1 MTDRTTTIDDRRV
14 RGWPK
19 TGDAETGDAETGD
32 ERVSY
37 LRAGHTLRSWLL
49 TTDHKRIAI
58 LYLISVTMFFFI
70 GGAAAALLRV
80 DLLTP
85 EGDLLTNEGYNR
97 AFTLHGVIMVWFF
110 LIPSI
115 PNTFGNFLIPLMI
128 GARDLAFPRLNL
140 ISWYIYILGGMFTVV
155 VLITGGVDTGWT
167 FYTPLSS
174 MFSNGNV
181 VLAAT
186 AVFIVGFSSILT
198 GLNFIVTVHKLRC
211 PGMTWGRLPLFVWS
225 HYATALI
232 LVLATPVLSIT
243 LALIAAE
250 RVFGL
255 GVFDPALGGDP
266 LLYQHL
272 FWFYSHPAVYIM
284 VLPALGVVSELIAA
298 AARKPVFGYRFV
310 AGSSI
315 AIAIIGFLVWGHH
328 MFVAGQSMY
337 ASAVFSFLSLVVAV
351 PSGIKVYNWTAT
363 LYKGHISLDPPFL
376 FAMGFIGLFVV
387 GGLTGLVLA
396 MLAVDVHVHDT
407 YFVVAHFHYIMVGGT
422 VSAYFG
428 ALHFWWPKMI
438 GRRSSVVWGRFSA
451 VLIFLGFN
459 LTFFPQ
465 FILGYLGM
473 PRRYHVYAPEFQVLH
488 VMSSAGAGILAVAY
502 VLPFTYLFYSMR
514 YGAPAGPNPVGATGL
529 EWTVPSPPPKH
540 NFATLPVVTRPP
552 YDYEVEHEAP
562 GDTDTGDARHG

>member
-1 MTDRTTTIDDRRV
+1 MTNSYATDVGPDRTNLDDP
-14 RGWPK
+14 GLS
-19 TGDAETGDAETGD
+19 ETAM
-32 ERVSY
+32 ERASY
-37 LRAGHTLRSWLL
+37 LRAGNTLRSWLL

-70 GGAAAALLRV
+70 GGAAAALIRI

-85 EGDLLTNEGYNR
+85 QGDLLSNEGYNR

-140 ISWYIYILGGMFTVV
+140 LSWYIYILGGLFTVY
-155 VLITGGVDTGWT
+155 VLISGGVDTGWT

-174 MFSNGNV
+174 MFANGNV

-198 GLNFIVTVHKLRC
+198 GLNFIVTVHKLRA

-225 HYATALI
+225 HYATSLI

-243 LALIAAE
+243 LALLAAE
-250 RVFGL
+250 RLFGL
-255 GVFDPALGGDP
+255 GIFDPALGGDP

-298 AARKPVFGYRFV
+298 AARKPVFGYWFV

-328 MFVAGQSMY
+328 MFVSGQSMY
-337 ASAVFSFLSLVVAV
+337 ASAVFSFLSLAVAV
-351 PSGIKVYNWTAT
+351 PSGIKIYNWTAT

-376 FAMGFIGLFVV
+376 FAMSFIGLFVI
-387 GGLTGLVLA
+387 GGLTGLILA

-428 ALHFWWPKMI
+428 ALHYWWPKI
-438 GRRSSVVWGRFSA
+438 VGRTYRLVWGRLA
-451 VLIFLGFN
+451 AIFIFFGFN

-473 PRRYHVYAPEFQVLH
+473 PRRYHVYDPGFQVLH
-488 VMSSAGAGILAVAY
+488 VLSSAGASILAVAY
-502 VLPFTYLFYSMR
+502 VMPFAYLFYSMR
-514 YGAPAGPNPVGATGL
+514 YGDPAGPNPWGATGL
-529 EWTVPSPPPKH
+529 EWTVPSPPPKT
-540 NFATLPVVTRPP
+540 NFAETPVVTSKP
-552 YDYEVEHEAP
+552 YAYSVEREG
-562 GDTDTGDARHG
+562 GDG

>member
-1 MTDRTTTIDDRRV
+1 MTDASAPV
-14 RGWPK
+14 
-19 TGDAETGDAETGD
+19 ETPE
-32 ERVSY
+32 E
-37 LRAGHTLRSWLL
+37 RAGYFRSETTLRSWFV

-58 LYLISVTMFFFI
+58 LYLISVTFFFFV
-70 GGAAAALLRV
+70 GGAAAALVRA

-85 EGDLLTNEGYNR
+85 GPDLMTNEGYNR

-140 ISWYIYILGGMFTVV
+140 LSWYIFVLGGLFTLATL
-155 VLITGGVDTGWT
+155 VLGGVDTGWT

-174 MFSNGNV
+174 MFANGHV
-181 VLAAT
+181 VLVAT
-186 AVFIVGFSSILT
+186 AVFVVGFSSILT
-198 GLNFIVTVHKLRC
+198 GLNFIVTIHTLRC

-225 HYATALI
+225 HYATSII

-250 RVFGL
+250 RLFGL
-255 GVFDPALGGDP
+255 GVFDPSLGGDP
-266 LLYQHL
+266 LLFQHL

-284 VLPALGVVSELIAA
+284 VLPALGVVSELVAA
-298 AARKPVFGYRFV
+298 SARKPVFGYKFV

-315 AIAIIGFLVWGHH
+315 AIAVIGFLVWGHH
-328 MFVAGQSMY
+328 MFVSGQSVY
-337 ASAVFSFLSLVVAV
+337 ASAIFSFLSLVVAV

-363 LYKGHISLDPPFL
+363 LYKGQISLDPPFL

-387 GGLTGLVLA
+387 GGLTGLILT

-422 VSAYFG
+422 VSAFFG
-428 ALHFWWPKMI
+428 ALHFWWPKMF
-438 GRRSSVVWGRFSA
+438 GRLYSMAWGRISA
-451 VLIFLGFN
+451 LLIFIGFN

-473 PRRYHVYAPEFQVLH
+473 PRRYHVYPPEFQILH
-488 VMSSAGAGILAVAY
+488 VLSTCGAGILGVAY
-502 VLPFTYLFYSMR
+502 VLPFTYLIYALR
-514 YGAPAGPNPVGATGL
+514 HGAPAGPNPWDVTGL
-529 EWTVPSPPPKH
+529 EWTVPSPPPEH
-540 NFATLPVVTRPP
+540 NFAETPVVTGPP
-552 YDYEVEHEAP
+552 YDYPIETE
-562 GDTDTGDARHG
+562 DR